1 MAENDNWINP
11 PQDFLDRLSA
21 LPVDIRP
28 VSDAKLLMGGLKSK
42 TADAVGRIYYV
53 QIVKWLDD
61 SSVEVNHSLYGGPLY
76 GGGITGAVYVLL
88 DGEWSLKKEGQHHI
102 S

>member
-1 MAENDNWINP
+1 M
-11 PQDFLDRLSA
+11 
-21 LPVDIRP
+21 
-28 VSDAKLLMGGLKSK
+28 SDAKLLMGGLKSK
-42 TADAVGRIYYV
+42 TDDAVGHIYYV

-61 SSVEVNHSLYGGPLY
+61 SSVEVNDSLYGGPLY